1 MSAPMTSRFGSLLN
15 EDLAPRVAASL
26 QMALSITGKVGKIG
40 IHYHRR
46 PKPLSRRESSSGVK
60 NMFGRAVSGP
70 AHQVGR
76 MWYYK
81 GQPVSILHQ
90 KMLLWRAIYDLESR
104 SAISWSSVRSR
115 RRRRSMINSLNL
127 TRLCHLRQND
137 HVTERVSDSNSLSP
151 RHRNRA
157 TMTSQ
162 TPGILRWT
170 SSIRNS
176 MINDPGRQF
185 FEDQV
190 QSQGFLFLE
199 EYLDNIWA
207 AAKQE

>member
-1 MSAPMTSRFGSLLN
+1 VVPRIKCVVCGIIRASQFRFCSKRCYFGGQFTISSREAQFHG
-15 EDLAPRVAASL
+15 
-26 QMALSITGKVGKIG
+26 ALFVPG
-40 IHYHRR
+40 
-46 PKPLSRRESSSGVK
+46 
-60 NMFGRAVSGP
+60 
-70 AHQVGR
+70 
-76 MWYYK
+76 
-81 GQPVSILHQ
+81 
-90 KMLLWRAIYDLESR
+90 
-104 SAISWSSVRSR
+104 
-115 RRRRSMINSLNL
+115 RRRRSMINSLNF
-127 TRLCHLRQND
+127 TRLCHLQQND

-151 RHRNRA
+151 RHRNCA